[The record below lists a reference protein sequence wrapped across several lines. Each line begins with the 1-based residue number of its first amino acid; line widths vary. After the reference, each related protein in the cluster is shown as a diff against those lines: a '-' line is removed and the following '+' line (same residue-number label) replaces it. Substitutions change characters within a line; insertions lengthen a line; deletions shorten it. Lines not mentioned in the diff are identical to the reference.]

1 MWGKMRRKMFLPPFL
16 SRILNCVRV
25 KHVIAV
31 IGILLLLN
39 FFGAFTHLFESDFYT
54 EFHYP
59 LEEDIPRL
67 AEQVRRGQKP
77 DVAPITIYNHTLLH
91 NPSHKC
97 RDKEFPVA
105 PRLVFLVKSALR
117 NFKRRNAIR
126 VTWGFE
132 RRFSDVTVRTV
143 FLLGVPGSP
152 EDVETQKLI
161 DIEATSY
168 RDVIQA
174 DFVDTYF
181 NNTIKT
187 MTGLRWAVDFCPRA
201 RFYMLVD
208 DDFYISTKNVLRFVR
223 NPVHYPEYLEEADET
238 IRQLARKLTL
248 TAVGNISETVDRK
261 EIQDVLERHPVA
273 HSVDSRKN
281 LWQLRQHLVAP
292 EAAKA
297 QIGPKSA
304 AAKPQDRQLLDMD
317 LPADVRLY
325 AGFVFTS
332 SPHRHRTSKWYVD
345 LDEYRWHMWPPYVS
359 AGACIFSREALLQLY
374 FASMFTKHFRFD
386 DIYMGIVAM
395 KANIEPL
402 HSEEFYFQKLT
413 YSGPHSYRYTIA
425 SHGYDNPDELAKVWA
440 EIKAAGHA

>member
-1 MWGKMRRKMFLPPFL
+1 MFLPHCL
-16 SRILNCVRV
+16 SRFLNCVRV
-25 KHVIAV
+25 KHIL
-31 IGILLLLN
+31 IGIVILLLLN
-39 FFGAFTHLFESDFYT
+39 FFGAFTHIFEQDFYT

-59 LEEDIPRL
+59 LEGDIPRL
-67 AEQVRRGQKP
+67 ADQVRRGQKP
-77 DVAPITIYNHTLLH
+77 DQAPITAYNHTLLH

-105 PRLVFLVKSALR
+105 PRLVFLVKSALS

-126 VTWGFE
+126 MTWGFE

-143 FLLGVPGSP
+143 FLLGTSP
-152 EDVETQKLI
+152 DQETQKLV
-161 DIEATSY
+161 DIESGSFH
-168 RDVIQA
+168 DVLQA
-174 DFVDTYF
+174 DFLDTYF

-187 MTGLRWAVDFCPRA
+187 MTGLRWAVDFCPRS
-201 RFYMLVD
+201 RYYMLVD

-248 TAVGNISETVDRK
+248 SVGNITGVVDKK
-261 EIQDVLERHPVA
+261 EVQKVLEDHPIP
-273 HSVDSRKN
+273 HSVDSRKH
-281 LWQLRQHLVAP
+281 LWQLRQHLIAP
-292 EAAKA
+292 EVPAKVESEPVKA
-297 QIGPKSA
+297 TE
-304 AAKPQDRQLLDMD
+304 RRLLDMMD

-325 AGFVFTS
+325 AGFVFNS
-332 SPHRHRTSKWYVD
+332 SPHRHRSSKWYVD
-345 LDEYRWHMWPPYVS
+345 LEEYKWHMWPPYVS
-359 AGACIFSREALLQLY
+359 AGACILSREALFQLY
-374 FASMFTKHFRFD
+374 FASFFTKHFRFD
-386 DIYMGIVAM
+386 DIYLGIVAL

>member
-1 MWGKMRRKMFLPPFL
+1 MFLPPFL

-25 KHVIAV
+25 KHILIA

-39 FFGAFTHLFESDFYT
+39 FLGTFTHLFESDFYT
-54 EFHYP
+54 DFKYP
-59 LEEDIPRL
+59 LEGDVPRW
-67 AEQVRRGQKP
+67 AESVRRGQKP
-77 DVAPITIYNHTLLH
+77 DVAPITIYNYTLIH

-97 RDKEFPVA
+97 RDKEFPVS
-105 PRLVFLVKSALR
+105 PRLVFLVKSALP

-126 VTWGFE
+126 ATWGFE

-143 FLLGVPGSP
+143 FLLGVSKDPN
-152 EDVETQKLI
+152 DLETQKLI
-161 DIEATSY
+161 DIEASNY
-168 RDVIQA
+168 RDVVQA
-174 DFVDTYF
+174 DFHDAYF

-187 MTGLRWAVDFCPRA
+187 MTGLRWVVEFCPRS

-208 DDFYISTKNVLRFVR
+208 DDFYVSTKNVLRFVR

-248 TAVGNISETVDRK
+248 TAAGNLSDTIDRK
-261 EIQDVLERHPVA
+261 EVQEVLENHPVA
-273 HSVDSRKN
+273 HSVDSRKH
-281 LWQLRQHLVAP
+281 LWQLRQHLLAP
-292 EAAKA
+292 DAVKSPENE
-297 QIGPKSA
+297 PKH
-304 AAKPQDRQLLDMD
+304 QDRQLLDMD
-317 LPADVRLY
+317 LSADVRLF

-332 SPHRHRTSKWYVD
+332 APHRHRTSKWYVD
-345 LDEYRWHMWPPYVS
+345 LEEYRWHMWPPYVS
-359 AGACIFSREALLQLY
+359 AGACIFSREALLQMY
-374 FASMFTKHFRFD
+374 FVSMFTKHFRFD
-386 DIYMGIVAM
+386 DIYLGIVAL
-395 KANIEPL
+395 KTNIEPL